1 MKILIVDDE
10 LVSRKKMELLVRS
23 LGHETVVAED
33 GLEGWETWKK
43 ERARMVITDWMM
55 PGMNGLELC
64 AKIRE
69 AEGSQYIYLIMVTSR
84 EDVKDL
90 VKGMDAGADDFITK
104 PFIKEELAVRIRA
117 GERISG
123 FETRD
128 IVIFSLAKLVESRDS
143 ETGLHLERIRHYSR
157 ALTTT
162 ILKSENPPEEIDTL
176 FVDNIFLTSPLHDIG
191 KIGIPDYILLKPGEL
206 DDQEFQ
212 IMKRHSVIG
221 FETLNEALNKYPKA
235 DYLRMSAE
243 IALSHH
249 ERFDGSGYPYGLKGK
264 EIPLSARIVALADVY
279 DALVSKR
286 IYKEAYQHDVAKS
299 IIEKEREKDFDPMVV
314 DAFLNCQE
322 KFMEISKRFSKNQQG
337 FNPLQRIR
345 GV

>member
-10 LVSRKKMELLVRS
+10 LVSRKKMDLLVRS
-23 LGHETVVAED
+23 LGYETLVASD
-33 GLEGWETWKK
+33 GVEGWEAWKN
-43 ERARMVITDWMM
+43 ERTRMVITDWMM
-55 PGMNGLELC
+55 PRMDGLELC
-64 AKIRE
+64 RKIRE
-69 AEGSQYIYLIMVTSR
+69 AEGSQYIYIIMVTSK
-84 EDVKDL
+84 EDINDL
-90 VKGMDAGADDFITK
+90 VRGMDAGADDFITK
-104 PFIKEELAVRIRA
+104 PFVKDEVAVRIRA

-123 FETRD
+123 FESRD
-128 IVIFSLAKLVESRDS
+128 IVIFSLARLVESRDS
-143 ETGLHLERIRHYSR
+143 ETGNHLERIRHYSKE
-157 ALTTT
+157 LTTAM
-162 ILKSENPPEEIDTL
+162 LKLDNPPKEIDGL
-176 FVDNIFLTSPLHDIG
+176 FLDNIFLTSPLHDIG

-221 FETLNEALNKYPKA
+221 FETLNEALEKYPKA

-249 ERFDGSGYPYGLKGK
+249 ERFDGTGYPNGLKGA

-299 IIEKEREKDFDPMVV
+299 IIEKERGKDFDPIVV
-314 DAFLNCQE
+314 DAFVSCND
-322 KFMEISKRFSKNQQG
+322 KFMEICERFSKNQNG
-337 FNPLQRIR
+337 LMPLQRIS